1 MNLINFQNSSLIST
15 NNDTDE
21 LDEELILLNNVNFYV
36 NDIIGSI
43 LFIFGMVFNLLS
55 FVYFQISKSFRDTS
69 MRHYFSVLSI
79 SDSLRLSEWLFQ
91 ILIDKMVIFPSKA
104 LCRAQLFLFI
114 SSGHI
119 SVWLLVF
126 LSIERY
132 IILQFPFRGKQFY
145 TTKNSLRMLC
155 AVISIIII
163 VDIPY
168 LLPNFIEK
176 YHIDYKYHLHM
187 CINNRQYR
195 SYMFVN
201 NVLFYSLIPFMILL
215 IFNCLLIS
223 LLARRNNQL
232 FNAIKSDNA
241 VLNAKRERQF
251 KERTIMLMF
260 VTFFLVITVSPRHFV
275 QMFFMFINYQS
286 LFKVTLA
293 KILSVL
299 EMLNFS
305 LNFFFY
311 IICSKTSRK
320 ELFIMFY
327 YFFYWKWSE
336 NSKKFVICNHPNHNP
351 NISNTNCQAKSN
363 KTANDIRTPLSHQTY
378 TNEHE
383 TNIGIYKQA
392 KKNTC
397 YKIHCFLAN
406 YTRIKI
412 LQSMQ
417 YSNAASDP
425 SSIEVLS
432 KPRPSAISIYNS
444 EMFLP
449 QNSFKVKTQN
459 KNRNQLDVGT
469 NGNLNLKISNYDSKE
484 ANIDTLKKEENDQMS
499 LEIN

>member
-1 MNLINFQNSSLIST
+1 MNLITFQNESFNMAKVNRT
-15 NNDTDE
+15 E
-21 LDEELILLNNVNFYV
+21 EVVEEELVLLNNVNFYV
-36 NDIIGSI
+36 NDIIGSV

-55 FVYFQISKSFRDTS
+55 FAYFQISKSFRDTS

-91 ILIDKMVIFPSKA
+91 ILIDKMIIFPSKA
-104 LCRAQLFLFI
+104 LCRAQLFVFI
-114 SSGHI
+114 TSGHI

-155 AVISIIII
+155 AVITIIVI

-187 CINNRQYR
+187 CLNNPQYR

-201 NVLFYSLIPFMILL
+201 NVLFYSLIPFIILL
-215 IFNCLLIS
+215 VFNCLLIS

-260 VTFFLVITVSPRHFV
+260 VTFFLVITVSPRYFV
-275 QMFFMFINYQS
+275 QMIFMFIRYTS

-320 ELFIMFY
+320 ELIIIFY

-336 NSKKFVICNHPNHNP
+336 NSKKIVICNHPNHNP
-351 NISNTNCQAKSN
+351 NINSGNYQAKSN
-363 KTANDIRTPLSHQTY
+363 KTPNELRVNTSHQTG

-383 TNIGIYKQA
+383 TNMGIYNQA

-397 YKIHCFLAN
+397 YKIHCFLSN

-412 LQSMQ
+412 LQNMQ
-417 YSNAASDP
+417 YSSVSDQ
-425 SSIEVLS
+425 SSLEALRL
-432 KPRPSAISIYNS
+432 PRPSAVSVYNS

-449 QNSFKVKTQN
+449 QNSFKAKTQH
-459 KNRNQLDVGT
+459 KNRNQLDVEQTG
-469 NGNLNLKISNYDSKE
+469 NGNLKLKPLLNCDLESSH
-484 ANIDTLKKEENDQMS
+484 LK
-499 LEIN
+499 